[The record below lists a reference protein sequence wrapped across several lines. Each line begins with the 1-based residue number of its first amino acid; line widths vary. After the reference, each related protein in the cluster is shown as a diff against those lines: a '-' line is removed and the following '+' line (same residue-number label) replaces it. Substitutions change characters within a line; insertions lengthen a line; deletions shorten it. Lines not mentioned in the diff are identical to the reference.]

1 MGGEGLREVMRRYP
15 TGVTI
20 VTSYLG
26 GEPHGLT
33 VNSFTSISLEPP
45 LVGIFVKRG
54 SAGQA
59 AISGSKGYVVNI
71 LKHDQAHLAAR
82 FASEP
87 PSTRFRG
94 VEWSGSPRLGLP
106 VIAGSLAYIEAA
118 VREEVVIADHSLF
131 VGEVLS
137 AEILLE
143 EDPLVY
149 HMRSYKTISQQRA
162 PQKIPGP

>member
-1 MGGEGLREVMRRYP
+1 MRGEMLKEVMRRYP

-20 VTSYLG
+20 VTSYLEG
-26 GEPHGLT
+26 KPHGLT

-45 LVGIFVKRG
+45 LVGVFVKRG

-87 PSTRFRG
+87 PSARFRD
-94 VEWSGSPRLGLP
+94 VEWRRSPRLGFP
-106 VIAGSLAYIEAA
+106 VIAGSLAYIEAE
-118 VREEVVIADHSLF
+118 VREEIAIADHSLF
-131 VGEVLS
+131 VGEVVA

-143 EDPLVY
+143 EDPLIY
-149 HMRSYKTISQQRA
+149 HMRSYKTLSQPRSSQE
-162 PQKIPGP
+162 ILGP